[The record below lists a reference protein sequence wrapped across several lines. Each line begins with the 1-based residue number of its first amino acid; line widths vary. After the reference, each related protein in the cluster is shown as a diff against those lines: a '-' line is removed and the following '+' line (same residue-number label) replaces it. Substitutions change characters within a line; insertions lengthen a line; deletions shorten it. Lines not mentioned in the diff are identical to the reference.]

1 MKGGRAVKRIVVAI
15 AVALLVLVGLVE
27 KSTSLAA
34 EKGANFP
41 IRPVNLIVPAATGGG
56 TDINAR
62 LMSAYW
68 EKTLG
73 QPVFVTNKP
82 GANSMIGIRELKNS
96 PPDGYTVLMHAYPD
110 IPLAPY
116 LVGDKAGFT
125 MDDFVT
131 IGVYA
136 AIPGAVMVKK
146 EKFKTLKEFTDA
158 AKKEPGKL
166 SISNAGD
173 TWKLHVIE
181 LEGAL
186 GIKLNTIGVRS
197 GGEGHVALLGDH
209 VQAQMAV
216 SSFAVT
222 SKDKGIIPLVIMG
235 GDKRLENF
243 PDTPTMKELGYDV
256 DLEILFPIIAHKN
269 TPPAVLNKL
278 ISSFKELE
286 KNAEFVNK
294 IKSAGY
300 NVKPM
305 FGSELDKYLAVKNVR
320 LKTVVERNKDQFED

>member
-1 MKGGRAVKRIVVAI
+1 MKRIVVAI
-15 AVALLVLVGLVE
+15 VVAVLLLLGLVE
-27 KSTSLAA
+27 KSTLLAA
-34 EKGANFP
+34 EQHANFP
-41 IRPVNLIVPAATGGG
+41 IKPVTVIVPAGVGGG

-62 LMSAYW
+62 LTSVYW

-73 QPVFVTNKP
+73 QPMFVTNKP
-82 GANSMIGIRELKNS
+82 GGSTMLGMRELKNS
-96 PPDGYTVLMHAYPD
+96 PPDGYTVACYAYPD
-110 IPLAPY
+110 LPLIPY
-116 LVGDKAGFT
+116 LVGAQAGFS

-136 AIPGAVMVKK
+136 TIPGALMVKR
-146 EKFKTLKEFTDA
+146 ENFKTLKEFGDA

-166 SISNAGD
+166 NISIAGNM
-173 TWKLHVIE
+173 WKLHVLE
-181 LEGAL
+181 LEEAL
-186 GIKLNTIGVRS
+186 GIKLNTIQFKS

-209 VQAQMAV
+209 VKAQMAV

-222 SKDKGIIPLVIMG
+222 SKEKGIIPLVIMG

-243 PDTPTMKELGYDV
+243 PDTPTMKELGYNV
-256 DLEILFPIIAHKN
+256 DYETLFPFVAHKS

-286 KNAEFVNK
+286 RNPEFVNK
-294 IKSAGY
+294 IKGVGY

-305 FGSELDKYLAVKNVR
+305 FGADVDKYLAVKNVR